1 MELNEIK
8 IIYPRLELMKVLP
21 ADKTCINSGFLC
33 SNCQARLDA
42 GEITEFEIDLA
53 KNLIQLEE
61 EKEQFSFLKE
71 ISFYKA
77 IDYEDVVI
85 IVVGKEDKLK
95 IAPDLIAWIKEIYEI
110 DEIILV
116 EKTNKP
122 RPVIE
127 ALIAPYKILSLNEIF
142 LATGDIQFKA
152 ILFKKDAENI
162 LFTKEELEDLILE
175 LTGNI
180 TRIEFE

>member
-1 MELNEIK
+1 
-8 IIYPRLELMKVLP
+8 MKVLP

-53 KNLIQLEE
+53 KDLIRLEE
-61 EKEQFSFLKE
+61 EEEKFAFLRD

-77 IDYEDVVI
+77 IDYEDVLI
-85 IVVGKEDKLK
+85 LVVAKNDKLRIK
-95 IAPDLIAWIKEIYEI
+95 KELIDWIKETYEV

-122 RPVIE
+122 RPVVE
-127 ALIAPYKILSLNEIF
+127 ALINPYKLVSLNEIF
-142 LATGDIQFKA
+142 LATGDIQFRAVLWQDDKEH
-152 ILFKKDAENI
+152 F
-162 LFTKEELEDLILE
+162 LFTQEELEELIFE

-180 TRIEFE
+180 TRVEFE